1 MRRLADEL
9 AEEGVGFTIPAGVD
23 DPLLEELD
31 YALRPPVHEQR
42 VPTYGA
48 IVGPTVDVD
57 EWHVPTQLQVS
68 RRPTSAYGD
77 PQVRRFADGFSAWAV
92 RALSGLDEFVVFDRS
107 AGSERDLVVLASAS
121 GARLVQRD
129 EAGIVR
135 VVGPFGV
142 VRSDVAGWH
151 HEPPL
156 DSWIDEIPGCLAA
169 GQRTALGHLLDFAV
183 HDLGARN
190 IGALLIM
197 HPTGDL
203 AAVHQQRLPVPPAL
217 RIERPHDLAP
227 LRHGLA
233 QSDGATVFDGD
244 GELRRMGVHLVP
256 SREAEEGVRP
266 LGGTKHTSALRYSYD
281 DPDAVVIAVSDD
293 GPVTVMRQ
301 GMVVGRSPHDDP
313 APSPGRSEPRP
324 G

>member
-1 MRRLADEL
+1 MRRLAEEL
-9 AEEGVGFTIPAGVD
+9 VEEGVGFAIPGGAE
-23 DPLLEELD
+23 DPLLAELD

-48 IVGPTVDVD
+48 IIGPTVDAD
-57 EWHVPTQLQVS
+57 DWHISTQLQVS
-68 RRPTSAYGD
+68 RRRTSAYGD
-77 PQVRRFADGFSAWAV
+77 AQVRRFADGFSAWAV
-92 RALSGLDEFVVFDRS
+92 RGAVGLDEFVVFDRA

-121 GARLVQRD
+121 GSRLVQRD
-129 EAGIVR
+129 EAGIIR

-142 VRSDVAGWH
+142 VRSDVSGWH

-156 DSWIDEIPGCLAA
+156 DSWIEEIPGCLAA
-169 GQRTALGHLLDFAV
+169 GQRTVLGHLLDFAV

-203 AAVHQQRLPVPPAL
+203 PVGHQQRLPVPPEL
-217 RIERPHDLAP
+217 RIQRPHDLAP

-233 QSDGATVFDGD
+233 QSDGATVFDAD
-244 GELRRMGVHLVP
+244 GVLRRMGIHLVP

-281 DPDAVVIAVSDD
+281 DPAAVVIAVSDD
-293 GPVTVMRQ
+293 GPVTVMRE
-301 GMVVGRSPHDDP
+301 GLVVGRSPDDDP
-313 APSPGRSEPRP
+313 RRP
-324 G
+324 

>member
-1 MRRLADEL
+1 MRRLVEEL
-9 AEEGVGFTIPAGVD
+9 AEEGVGFVVPRGVD

-42 VPTYGA
+42 VPSYGA
-48 IVGPTVDVD
+48 IVTPTVDVD
-57 EWHVPTQLQVS
+57 EWHVSTELRVS
-68 RRPTSAYGD
+68 RRQTSNYGD
-77 PQVRRFADGFSAWAV
+77 GQVRRFADGFSAWAV
-92 RALSGLDEFVVFDRS
+92 RGPSNLDEFVIFDRS
-107 AGSERDLVVLASAS
+107 AGSERDLVVLSEAS

-135 VVGPFGV
+135 VVGTFGV
-142 VRSDVAGWH
+142 VRSDVTGWH

-156 DSWIDEIPGCLAA
+156 ESWIEGIPGCLAA
-169 GQRTALGHLLDFAV
+169 GQRTVLGHLLDFAV

-203 AAVHQQRLPVPPAL
+203 GGGHQQRLPVPPRL
-217 RIERPHDLAP
+217 RIQRPHDLAP

-233 QSDGATVFDGD
+233 QSDGATVFDAD
-244 GELRRMGVHLVP
+244 GVLRRMGVHLVP
-256 SREAEEGVRP
+256 SRAAEEAVGAF
-266 LGGTKHTSALRYSYD
+266 GGTKHTSALRYSHD

-293 GPVTVMRQ
+293 GPVTVMRE
-301 GMVVGRSPHDDP
+301 GLIVGRSPDDEVLDLH
-313 APSPGRSEPRP
+313 A
-324 G
+324 